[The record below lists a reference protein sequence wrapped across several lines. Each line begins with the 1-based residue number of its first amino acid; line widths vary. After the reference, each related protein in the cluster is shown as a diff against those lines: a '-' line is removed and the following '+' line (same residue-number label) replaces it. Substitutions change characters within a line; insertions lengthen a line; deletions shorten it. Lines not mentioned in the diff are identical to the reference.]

1 MNTKTKI
8 EMTKEQKPQKKNYKL
23 YNIIFP
29 IWFLIALPPIWLVTI
44 PANFI
49 IDSLV
54 VFLGMKKLKIQKI
67 KETYLKSI
75 IKVVFF
81 GFLSDILSG
90 IALFI
95 ISMIV
100 PDNFQG
106 NIFDGVFYKPT
117 KSIYSFAVVALT
129 ILFAAVMIY
138 FFNKKFSF
146 TKTDLTKEQVH
157 KLSLYLSI
165 FTAPYFFLVSLDF
178 MDKIF
183 NIY

>member
-1 MNTKTKI
+1 MK
-8 EMTKEQKPQKKNYKL
+8 QKNLQKKNYKF

-29 IWFLIALPPIWLVTI
+29 IWFLIALPPLWLFTI

-49 IDSLV
+49 IDSIV

-81 GFLSDILSG
+81 GFLSDILAG
-90 IALFI
+90 ITLFAVA
-95 ISMIV
+95 MIV
-100 PDNFQG
+100 PG
-106 NIFDGVFYKPT
+106 NLQNNVFDGVFYEPT
-117 KSIYSFAVVALT
+117 KSIYSFVVVAIT
-129 ILFAAVMIY
+129 IIFAAVMIY

-146 TKTDLTKEQVH
+146 TKTDLAKEQVH

-178 MDKIF
+178 MDSIF
-183 NIY
+183 NMY